1 MSALALALV
10 LVAAALHAAWNI
22 VAKRTGGGAH
32 FVLLGA
38 IFVLVLYAPAG
49 VWAGWPSVGAWTA
62 RTWAL
67 VLGSGLAHLAYFLVL
82 LKGYRAADLTVVYP
96 VARGTGPIVTC
107 AGAAVVLGEPLG
119 AATLAGAGAIAVG
132 VVLVSGGFRHM
143 GTADGARRRAG
154 LAWGLATGVLISL
167 YTVLDGYA
175 VKVARIEPILLDY
188 FGNALRLPFLLPAA
202 LADRAGFRETVRD
215 HWRSALFIALVSPL
229 GYVLVL
235 YAARLAPLSHV
246 APAREVSMLF
256 AALFGGTLLG
266 ERDRA
271 LRLLGAGCVAGGVI
285 TLASA

>member
-1 MSALALALV
+1 LSLV
-10 LVAAALHAAWNI
+10 LVAAALHATWNI

-49 VWAGWPSVGAWTA
+49 AWAAWPSVGSWTA
-62 RTWAL
+62 RTWGL

-107 AGAAVVLGEPLG
+107 VGAVIVLAEPLG
-119 AATLAGAGAIAVG
+119 ARTVAGAGAIAVG
-132 VVLVSGGFRHM
+132 VVLVSGGLRSF
-143 GTADGARRRAG
+143 GTADGARVRAG
-154 LAWGLATGVLISL
+154 VAWGLATGLLISV
-167 YTVLDGYA
+167 YTVIDGYA
-175 VKVARIEPILLDY
+175 VKVAGIEPILLDY
-188 FGNALRLPFLLPAA
+188 FGNVLRLPFLLPAA
-202 LADRAGFRETVRD
+202 LVDRAGFRATVRD
-215 HWRSALFIALVSPL
+215 HWRAALFIALVSPL

-266 ERDRA
+266 ERDRG
-271 LRLLGAGCVAGGVI
+271 LRLVGAACVTCGVI
-285 TLASA
+285 LLASA